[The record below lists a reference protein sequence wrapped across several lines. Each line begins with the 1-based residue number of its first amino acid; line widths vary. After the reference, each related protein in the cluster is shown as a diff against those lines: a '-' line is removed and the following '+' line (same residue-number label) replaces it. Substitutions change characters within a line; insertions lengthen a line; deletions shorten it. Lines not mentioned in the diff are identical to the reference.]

1 MQIVYATG
9 QPRYFEFAFA
19 SKRKSLPSDATIFA
33 VCLGENLIECLDEE
47 LFGAMSDEEYGIVRE
62 MIAEATRVE
71 RERLHGIQTRARL
84 PVGRMLRW
92 FAGRRLSR
100 ESIKLGLRNKS

>member
-9 QPRYFEFAFA
+9 QPRHFEFAFA
-19 SKRKSLPSDATIFA
+19 SKRKALPPSATVFA

-62 MIAEATRVE
+62 MIAEASRVE
-71 RERLHGIQTRARL
+71 CERLHGIQTRARL

-92 FAGRRLSR
+92 YAGRKLSR
-100 ESIKLGLRNKS
+100 ESIKLGLRTKS